1 MKKYGSWFLLAVMA
15 CLWGGIYD
23 FTVAIYGICFA
34 IGLFVVVKA
43 KQTLQIT
50 GNYATLAM
58 VLLLA
63 GFVISMIFARDKG
76 IAFLGVLRILVF
88 FLFWVF
94 WSNLNPETRESFW
107 YKLTD
112 IVAVLTVGAVFC
124 YFIPGVKTYL
134 FRAGRLGGVLQ
145 YSNTYAI
152 LLLILLIGLFYRKQK
167 QNSKVPKWLSY
178 VEAGIFIAGILWCGS
193 RSAFVLLVI
202 ALLLLLVK
210 KRKQIQWKWMLL
222 PGICIVG
229 AACISIFVLDYDIA
243 RLADLTLSSST
254 LNGRILYW
262 RDALV
267 QLGHH
272 PAGLGYMGYYF
283 MQPQFQTGNY
293 TVKYVHNDILQFGL
307 DGGWIALAGI
317 LLLFF
322 GGILHKKNTEKNRL
336 ILVFLLLHV
345 LFDFDLQ
352 YGLLFCILLM
362 CADTDGAKVWK
373 IKKAD
378 VYGISIA
385 GMVVGAYFAIALG
398 SSFAGNQ
405 QLATAMY
412 PGNTFAWEEQM
423 NEEQDAKAAEKI
435 IQKNGMLASAYECE
449 AVSWIPSGD
458 YEKAADA
465 VSEMLQ
471 RAGYQSD
478 YYNQAV
484 YELSYCLQAAV
495 EANDMESAQDI
506 LNEIQSVPDL
516 IKAKE
521 KQATTFAWRIND
533 SPKIELE
540 ESISKY
546 IENLKDITLYE

>member
-1 MKKYGSWFLLAVMA
+1 MKKYGSWILLAAMV

-23 FTVAIYGICFA
+23 FTIAIYGICFA
-34 IGLFVVVKA
+34 IGLFVVTKS
-43 KQTLQIT
+43 KQTLRIT
-50 GNYATLAM
+50 GNVSSLAM
-58 VLLLA
+58 ILLLA
-63 GFVISMIFARDKG
+63 GFAVSMISARDKG
-76 IAFLGVLRILVF
+76 MAFVGVLRILVLL
-88 FLFWVF
+88 LFWVF
-94 WSNLNPETRESFW
+94 WSNLKVETRESFW

-112 IVAVLTVGAVFC
+112 IVAVLTVGTAFC
-124 YFIPGVKTYL
+124 YFIPGVKVYL

-152 LLLILLIGLFYRKQK
+152 LLLILLIGLFYRKQA
-167 QNSKVPKWLSY
+167 QDRSVPKWLSY

-193 RSAFVLLVI
+193 RSVFVLLAI
-202 ALLLLLVK
+202 ALIILLIK
-210 KRKQIQWKWMLL
+210 KRKQIQWKWILVL
-222 PGICIVG
+222 CICIVG
-229 AACISIFVLDYDIA
+229 VACISIFALNYDIS
-243 RLADLTLSSST
+243 RLAKLTLSSST

-267 QLGHH
+267 QLVHH

-293 TVKYVHNDILQFGL
+293 TIKYVHNDILQFGL

-322 GGILHKKNTEKNRL
+322 GNIFRKKNAEKNRL

-352 YGLLFCILLM
+352 YGLLICMLLM
-362 CADTDGAKVWK
+362 CADATGAKEWK

-385 GMVVGAYFAIALG
+385 GLAVSAYFSIALG

-405 QLATAMY
+405 HLATAMY

-423 NEEQDAKAAEKI
+423 NDDQDEEAAEKI
-435 IQKNGMLASAYECE
+435 IQKNGMLASAYECQ
-449 AVSWIPSGD
+449 AAFQISSGD
-458 YEKAADA
+458 YEEAAA
-465 VSEMLQ
+465 SVSAMLE
-471 RAGYQSD
+471 RAGYQST

-484 YELSYCLQAAV
+484 YELSYCLQLAV
-495 EANDMESAQDI
+495 EADDMEQAQKI
-506 LNEIQSVPDL
+506 LTQIQSVPDL
-516 IKAKE
+516 IEEKAE
-521 KQATTFAWRIND
+521 QATTFAWRIND

-540 ESISKY
+540 ESIFQY
-546 IENLKDITLYE
+546 IENIKDVTLE